1 MLLQAFAQ
9 GLYEY
14 MKERLGVTADLPGSS
29 SSSSSKVTADAD
41 DEAEDADATDKSEL

>member
-1 MLLQAFAQ
+1 LLLQAFAQ

-29 SSSSSKVTADAD
+29 SSSSKVTADAD